1 MYFKCASAL
10 DNLIQLSKKLI
21 LKDPNCPLL
30 FPSALPF
37 SMYYI
42 HHCCLNSFLCL
53 DTFPSLVFPVCFWHL
68 VSNSLLK

>member
-53 DTFPSLVFPVCFWHL
+53 DTFPLWFSQCVSGTWSLI
-68 VSNSLLK
+68 VS